1 MESVYSI
8 QHRRRHRFS
17 YWNLPLGFANKVPV
31 SHDAFKLIQSQ
42 FSPVQWLHLQKN
54 SIQSLSLSLSLLNY
68 LPSLEIKQFK
78 LHLNRLKMHR
88 LTTKLAWKEGK
99 KNFYKGYVTPNMA
112 PRLAFCWC
120 IELQRV
126 KVNNEFITF
135 YIPSTS
141 CRRMYSLGSRYCYQ
155 YLRIFFWWFL
165 VIFEDFL
172 ILFKGQWRTLWAIPE
187 DLICNFWGCR
197 RVFFCWRCN
206 SLHWLRLCLDEP
218 LLATRFLGF
227 FRDQVSIWKWNYNRS
242 CQCYAKWRHIRNVL
256 SFYYFYSLIFIGR

>member
-1 MESVYSI
+1 MQTDV
-8 QHRRRHRFS
+8 FT
-17 YWNLPLGFANKVPV
+17 WFKVLLPIFE
-31 SHDAFKLIQSQ
+31 DF
-42 FSPVQWLHLQKN
+42 
-54 SIQSLSLSLSLLNY
+54 
-68 LPSLEIKQFK
+68 
-78 LHLNRLKMHR
+78 
-88 LTTKLAWKEGK
+88 
-99 KNFYKGYVTPNMA
+99 
-112 PRLAFCWC
+112 
-120 IELQRV
+120 
-126 KVNNEFITF
+126 
-135 YIPSTS
+135 
-141 CRRMYSLGSRYCYQ
+141 
-155 YLRIFFWWFL
+155 FFWWFL

-256 SFYYFYSLIFIGR
+256 SFYYFYSLIFIGQLFTSQVWLLIQTIKCLVYCLVYLLVDLIEFSVAGNLIDKTICWALWLCQSLSECCYCQLYFYWSFLKSIRKPLKIEGEQ